1 MNPTTFTPKQK
12 RLLRELDQ
20 IASLLHLNYREIRE
34 YEPESRTVRLEQVK
48 RHFVR
53 GEVVLQYTLVDEFLN
68 NMLCHHFFGRRI
80 SFIRLWKTNR
90 FRLFNYFVIEKLS
103 LMEKLAFVKA
113 IKTLPKSV
121 VADVERLN
129 AVRNGIARA
138 FFPENLRS
146 SKPTWKG
153 QDLFSLEGITQFT
166 EDMSDLY
173 QFFFRKMKAW

>member
-1 MNPTTFTPKQK
+1 
-12 RLLRELDQ
+12 
-20 IASLLHLNYREIRE
+20 
-34 YEPESRTVRLEQVK
+34 
-48 RHFVR
+48 
-53 GEVVLQYTLVDEFLN
+53 
-68 NMLCHHFFGRRI
+68 
-80 SFIRLWKTNR
+80 
-90 FRLFNYFVIEKLS
+90 
-103 LMEKLAFVKA
+103 MEKLAFVKA

-129 AVRNGIARA
+129 AVRNGIAHA

-153 QDLFSLEGITQFT
+153 KDLFSLEGITQFT